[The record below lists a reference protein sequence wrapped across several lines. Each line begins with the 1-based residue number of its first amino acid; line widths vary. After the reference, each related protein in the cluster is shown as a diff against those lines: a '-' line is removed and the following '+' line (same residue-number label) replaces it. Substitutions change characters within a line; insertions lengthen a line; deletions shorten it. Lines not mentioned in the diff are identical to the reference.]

1 MAPLGL
7 LGHPAASTR
16 AAGRDSKGCRETVI
30 PRLDGACPGWP
41 VSLRII
47 DRSMRIACHAGPS
60 AKARARGWAEYL
72 RLWVPRAVVLAV
84 LLGCLLQT
92 WAHSDLAPTLSSA
105 DASQHACQV
114 PHPRLPATQHSSPAP
129 PGVPLTVILFLLTV
143 IAMAQGAW
151 RWRRTTALGLVLVLG
166 IFTFGIAVHSVHHLL
181 EPGKSAECLVFSAS
195 QHVSGTL
202 AEPCDVHAP
211 GLAVPTATHE
221 DPDVPA
227 SILRNRSDLPRAPPP
242 LLS

>member
-1 MAPLGL
+1 
-7 LGHPAASTR
+7 
-16 AAGRDSKGCRETVI
+16 
-30 PRLDGACPGWP
+30 
-41 VSLRII
+41 
-47 DRSMRIACHAGPS
+47 MRITGYVGPS
-60 AKARARGWAEYL
+60 AGTQAKGWTEHL
-72 RLWVPRAVVLAV
+72 RVWLTLAVVLTV
-84 LLGCLLQT
+84 LLGCPLQT
-92 WAHSDLAPTLSSA
+92 WAHSDRSATLPSA
-105 DASQHACQV
+105 EASQREYQAPQSW
-114 PHPRLPATQHSSPAP
+114 LPTAQPTSPVMPAA
-129 PGVPLTVILFLLTV
+129 PLTVILFLLTV

-181 EPGKSAECLVFSAS
+181 EPGKAAECLVFSAF

-202 AEPCDVHAP
+202 AEPWDVHAP

-221 DPDVPA
+221 DPDAPA